1 MIGKEDRMI
10 NQLLGCVY
18 KDKRDQTIVRINMDK
33 VASILADN
41 GYNLPAMQ
49 FEKKVQEVLD
59 AKVVGKQPVS
69 KSTPYTVAL
78 VIKQIAD
85 QYHIDER
92 LIVKYITEHNTEQDV
107 KEIQQKIDDWRKRY
121 YGSLPKHEKEALLET
136 LHEKMRPD
144 VLDKIMRA

>member
-1 MIGKEDRMI
+1 MIDKEDRMI

-18 KDKRDQTIVRINMDK
+18 KDKRDQTIIRINMDK
-33 VASILADN
+33 VASILTDY

-49 FEKKVQEVLD
+49 FEKKIQEVLD
-59 AKVVGKQPVS
+59 IKVVGKQQVS
-69 KSTPYTVAL
+69 KSTPYTIAL

-92 LIVKYITEHNTEQDV
+92 LIIKYITEHNTEQDV
-107 KEIQQKIDDWRKRY
+107 KEIQQKIDNWRKQY
-121 YGSLPKHEKEALLET
+121 YGSLPKNEKEALLET

-144 VLDKIMRA
+144 VIDKIMRA